1 MPQAC
6 LVWAYFCGHKW
17 KIFQKNGFKGRII
30 IHKLSETRRSQLFM
44 TLLLLSA
51 VVNKRSAKENWL
63 SMRCARIFSSPLPCL
78 WESRNQLFIVR
89 LIRKKRNASLRVF
102 ESEHLIR
109 GIIRRTPQS
118 PRGGSSKLYCDATKI
133 LLPFS
138 LTTTR
143 STKLNRLRLID
154 VWPQVMVRDYLSQ

>member
-1 MPQAC
+1 MIINEVC
-6 LVWAYFCGHKW
+6 EN
-17 KIFQKNGFKGRII
+17 FQFTPPLFVREQKPVVYSEINTEKTQRI
-30 IHKLSETRRSQLFM
+30 
-44 TLLLLSA
+44 
-51 VVNKRSAKENWL
+51 V
-63 SMRCARIFSSPLPCL
+63 
-78 WESRNQLFIVR
+78 
-89 LIRKKRNASLRVF
+89 SLRVF
-102 ESEHLIR
+102 ETEHLMR

-154 VWPQVMVRDYLSQ
+154 V